1 MRVNRAVR
9 VIFGIILLAVFS
21 FYFHNRYV
29 TSPKS
34 SDFDSSEFILV
45 YSEVQDMIAK
55 GESLESRYPELAK
68 KYNEMHGHSADN
80 DVPAEE
86 VQESL
91 PVQHNEEAA
100 PVETVAEEPMDAQ
113 PQSELPQ
120 IDLSDWK
127 YMLVNASHPLDGN
140 YAPPEIVNVS
150 PSQCPVDSR
159 IQADLE
165 AFLQGCTDAGLPVYL
180 SSGYRAYSEQDYLFQ
195 RKLGQGYT
203 YEGASTIVAPP
214 GTSEHQTG
222 LACDITDVYRESKS
236 WETLEPTAT
245 FQWLNEHCAEYGFV
259 LRYPKD
265 KSGLYYDGTAL
276 QTVTGIVYEPWHFRY
291 VGVEAATYMK
301 EHNLCLEEFIALY
314 QQ

>member
-1 MRVNRAVR
+1 MRTNRAIR

-21 FYFHNRYV
+21 YYFYGRYT
-29 TSPKS
+29 TSPMS
-34 SDFDSSEFILV
+34 SDFDSEHAYV
-45 YSEVQDMIAK
+45 YSEVLEK
-55 GESLESRYPELAK
+55 LKNGETVEEAPAVEIEQPVESA
-68 KYNEMHGHSADN
+68 
-80 DVPAEE
+80 AEPVE
-86 VQESL
+86 AVQETYVASE
-91 PVQHNEEAA
+91 PI
-100 PVETVAEEPMDAQ
+100 VEAQ
-113 PQSELPQ
+113 PQSDLPQ
-120 IDLSDWK
+120 IDIYDWK
-127 YMLVNASHPLDGN
+127 YMLVNARCPLDPS
-140 YAPPEIVNVS
+140 YEPPEIAYVS
-150 PSQCPVDSR
+150 ASQCPVDAR
-159 IQADLE
+159 IQPELE

-195 RKLGQGYT
+195 RKLSQGYT

-245 FQWLNEHCAEYGFV
+245 FQWLNEHCAEYGFI

-291 VGVEAATYMK
+291 VGVEVAKYIK
-301 EHNLCLEEFIALY
+301 EHNLCYEEFVDLY
-314 QQ
+314 LQQMQQ

>member
-9 VIFGIILLAVFS
+9 VFFGIILLAIFS
-21 FYFHNRYV
+21 FYSYNRYV

-34 SDFDSSEFILV
+34 SDFDSGDFIFV
-45 YSEVQDMIAK
+45 YSDILDMLEK
-55 GESLESRYPELAK
+55 GESIEDRYPELAD
-68 KYNEMHGHSADN
+68 KYYELYGIEAESASEI
-80 DVPAEE
+80 PA
-86 VQESL
+86 
-91 PVQHNEEAA
+91 EEAA
-100 PVETVAEEPMDAQ
+100 PAEESVVVEEIAVMPEEPEQ
-113 PQSELPQ
+113 PESDLPQ
-120 IDLSDWK
+120 IDLADWK
-127 YMLVNASHPLDGN
+127 YMLVNASHPLDGS

-159 IQADLE
+159 IQTDLE

-245 FQWLNEHCAEYGFV
+245 FQWLNEHCAEYGFI
-259 LRYPKD
+259 LRYPKE
-265 KSGLYYDGTAL
+265 KSGLYYDGPAL
-276 QTVTGIVYEPWHFRY
+276 QTITGIVYEPWHFRY

-301 EHNLCLEEFIALY
+301 EHDLCLEEFIALY
-314 QQ
+314 Q